1 MEGGCYFV
9 TKCSRVAGLIHMV
22 DRKFN
27 SFEVNVFMYICL
39 SMIFAMSDPVIV
51 IVACLDID
59 VHMRT

>member
-1 MEGGCYFV
+1 M
-9 TKCSRVAGLIHMV
+9 AGLIHMV